1 MSRKLGL
8 AVAILGIAGLLG
20 MAGALSAARAEGV
33 LVVIGKGEI
42 DLAGSG
48 HSIDVSQAKG
58 AFRGIRVRARSG
70 PVAIER
76 MQIVYAGGAIFKER
90 NPVSLKKGEQSAP
103 INETPADSFI
113 DSIDIVAGKGQGRVA
128 VDILGIQT
136 EDGAQRK
143 RGTPV
148 ANATPPPRPEAP
160 VPAPAPSPAPAPAT
174 APAPEAPR
182 ETSTQA
188 TAPDPNDVMFGY
200 QSVGFGIDRDV
211 IKIGRDIGKFN
222 RIRLRVLGSDVHVNA
237 LKVSFED
244 GSSQQFDIDAD
255 IKENTHSN
263 WLPIDGNRFI
273 RDIELTYRAHPGNHT
288 KARVEV
294 TGEYARDW
302 LGLHGEGR
310 SFHQGWVLLGAQTA
324 GFTGF
329 DRDIISVGEN
339 EGGFSRLRIE
349 ALDRA
354 ITLKEIRVR
363 FAGGPDE
370 VFEISERV
378 DPGKAYGPIE
388 LKAGNLSIKSIEAH
402 YRSRFDLGKGL
413 KSALDG
419 RPAVVQ
425 IWGQH

>member
-1 MSRKLGL
+1 MLRNLDL
-8 AVAILGIAGLLG
+8 AGAAFGIAGVLLV
-20 MAGALSAARAEGV
+20 ACAASTAHAEGT

-42 DLAGSG
+42 DLEGSG
-48 HSIDVSQAKG
+48 QSIDVSQAKG
-58 AFRGIRVRARSG
+58 AFRGIRLRAKSG
-70 PVAIER
+70 PIAVER
-76 MQIVYAGGAIFKER
+76 LQIVYAGGAIHKER
-90 NPVSLKKGEQSAP
+90 KPVTLEKGEQTAP

-113 DSIDIVAGKGQGRVA
+113 DHIDIVAKPGRGRVA

-143 RGTPV
+143 RG
-148 ANATPPPRPEAP
+148 AP
-160 VPAPAPSPAPAPAT
+160 LAGAPSPTAEAPAPGPQKAEDA
-174 APAPEAPR
+174 R
-182 ETSTQA
+182 
-188 TAPDPNDVMFGY
+188 DPNDVMFGY

-237 LKVSFED
+237 LKVTFED
-244 GSSQQFDIDAD
+244 GSSQEFSIDAD
-255 IKENTHSN
+255 IRQNTHSH
-263 WLPIDGNRFI
+263 WLPIDGSRFI
-273 RDIELTYRAHPGNHT
+273 RDIELTYRAHPGNRT

-294 TGEYARDW
+294 TGEYAKDW
-302 LGLHGEGR
+302 LGLQGEGR

-329 DRDIISVGEN
+329 DRDIITVGEN

-349 ALDRA
+349 TLDRA
-354 ITLKEIRVR
+354 ITLKEIRVK
-363 FAGGPDE
+363 FASGPDE
-370 VFEISERV
+370 VFKMTERV

-388 LKAGNLSIKSIEAH
+388 FKTGSLPIRSIEAH